1 MPNTDSK
8 PTSEKEQT
16 QAPQISP
23 HTPPYTQQIED
34 DTIDLYELWITLW
47 NKKWLVIAVTAISAL
62 GSVVYAL
69 LQPFVY
75 KAEALLL
82 PPKANDIQSLSV
94 QGVLKTSSNI
104 VFATFKN
111 NLSSRRLQKKFIE
124 DQGLMDILAPGRT
137 PETRD
142 IEILE
147 SFSRMILVEKKE
159 DVSFAEDISFAEG
172 FSVTMESDDPE
183 FAAKT
188 VNDYIRFFDL
198 STIQMLVAAGR
209 NSISSRI
216 RDIEYTIASKRQ
228 MAKQRRE
235 DTILRHEEAAVI
247 AGKLGVRDRVDTTN
261 VVQNNQLNISKSS
274 TPLYYRGY
282 RALNAEI
289 NILKNRKS
297 DDPFISGLRDLQ
309 EKLALLHSIKIEAEG
324 AEPEILEGLIKNL
337 NKVEYITIDAGFE
350 RGVNKESTLVQ
361 CTNYLFRLKKGRYNK
376 DSPPKTNINRVWD
389 VHIIH
394 PNASPEA
401 SETP

>member
-1 MPNTDSK
+1 MPITDSK
-8 PTSEKEQT
+8 PTSDNPQT
-16 QAPQISP
+16 QAPQNVQYAA
-23 HTPPYTQQIED
+23 PYPQQFED

-47 NKKWLVIAVTAISAL
+47 NKKLLVIAVTVIAAL

-69 LQPFVY
+69 QQPPIY

-82 PPKANDIQSLSV
+82 PPKAKDVQSLNVQGMQGV
-94 QGVLKTSSNI
+94 QGVQGVTAAGA
-104 VFATFKN
+104 FAAFKN
-111 NLSSRRLQKKFIE
+111 NLSSRSLQKKFIDE
-124 DQGLMDILAPGRT
+124 QGLMDILAPGRT

-147 SFSRMILVEKKE
+147 SFAKMIKIEYVERALENEKGLS
-159 DVSFAEDISFAEG
+159 VSVS
-172 FSVTMESDDPE
+172 MESDDPE
-183 FAAKT
+183 FAANL
-188 VNDYIRFFDL
+188 VNDYISFFDTETILAL
-198 STIQMLVAAGR
+198 SAAAR
-209 NSISSRI
+209 NSLAGQI

-235 DTILRHEEAAVI
+235 DTILRFEEAAAI

-297 DDPFISGLRDLQ
+297 DDPFINGLRDLQ

-324 AEPEILEGLIKNL
+324 MHA
-337 NKVEYITIDAGFE
+337 VTVDQAAY
-350 RGVNKESTLVQ
+350 
-361 CTNYLFRLKKGRYNK
+361 
-376 DSPPKTNINRVWD
+376 PPKNR
-389 VHIIH
+389 IK
-394 PNASPEA
+394 PNRRLIVSLGTVVGLFLGIFLVFFVSFVQKQKETH
-401 SETP
+401 SE

>member
-1 MPNTDSK
+1 MPITDSK
-8 PTSEKEQT
+8 DSAEKEQNP
-16 QAPQISP
+16 APQNIQYGV
-23 HTPPYTQQIED
+23 PYPQQFED

-47 NKKWLVIAVTAISAL
+47 NKKWLVIAVTVIAAL

-69 LQPFVY
+69 LAPQIY

-82 PPKANDIQSLSV
+82 PPRAKDVKSLYIQLLDGLEGEKGGQVMQGVRSLPGLSV
-94 QGVLKTSSNI
+94 DGA
-104 VFATFKN
+104 FAAFKN
-111 NLSSRRLQKKFIE
+111 NLSSRSLQKKFIDE
-124 DQGLMDILAPGRT
+124 QGLMDILAPGRT

-147 SFSRMILVEKKE
+147 SFAKMIKIEHVKRALENVKGMS
-159 DVSFAEDISFAEG
+159 VS
-172 FSVTMESDDPE
+172 MESDDPE
-183 FAAKT
+183 FAANL
-188 VNDYIRFFDL
+188 VNDYISFFDTETILAL
-198 STIQMLVAAGR
+198 SAAAR
-209 NSISSRI
+209 NSLAGQI

-324 AEPEILEGLIKNL
+324 MHA
-337 NKVEYITIDAGFE
+337 VTVDQAAY
-350 RGVNKESTLVQ
+350 
-361 CTNYLFRLKKGRYNK
+361 
-376 DSPPKTNINRVWD
+376 PPKNR
-389 VHIIH
+389 IK
-394 PNASPEA
+394 PNRRLIVSLGTVVGLFLGIFLVFFVSFIQKQKETH
-401 SETP
+401 SE